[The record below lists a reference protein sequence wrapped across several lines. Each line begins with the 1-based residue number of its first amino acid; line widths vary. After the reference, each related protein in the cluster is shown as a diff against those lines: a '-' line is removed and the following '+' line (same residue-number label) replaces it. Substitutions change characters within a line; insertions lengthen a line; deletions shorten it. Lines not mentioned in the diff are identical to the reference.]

1 MTMQS
6 TENNARRALTP
17 DEIRH
22 VDLPVVPHNGYDA
35 LTARHW
41 LEAAGDELAIAHE
54 EIAHLKKEL
63 EVSKNKPAGP
73 DISAETVN
81 LLSRAQVI
89 ADKHISDAEQYAY
102 DLIDSAR
109 KQYSE
114 ILQKAESHVAAAGAQ
129 PSAEQNNSKPAD
141 SQSIQQAN
149 ASATPNSIEYS
160 SPIPQVEYV
169 RTYTKVAQVQLRA
182 VIDALVEQ
190 IDQLGELPGA
200 TLEVPAKATK

>member
-1 MTMQS
+1 MS
-6 TENNARRALTP
+6 TPSTDNLERRSLTP
-17 DEIRH
+17 DDIRH

-41 LEAAGDELAIAHE
+41 LVEAGDEL
-54 EIAHLKKEL
+54 EIAHMEIKKLKADLAAAKQ
-63 EVSKNKPAGP
+63 STTP
-73 DISAETVN
+73 DINATTVN

-109 KQYSE
+109 KQYTE
-114 ILQKAESHVAAAGAQ
+114 ILQKAQSHVASANAESANEQNESKTAAAKATPKANESAAAG
-129 PSAEQNNSKPAD
+129 
-141 SQSIQQAN
+141 
-149 ASATPNSIEYS
+149 SIEYS
-160 SPIPQVEYV
+160 TPIPQVEYV

-190 IDQLGELPGA
+190 IDQLGEVPGSSPPVTA
-200 TLEVPAKATK
+200 QGNK

>member
-1 MTMQS
+1 MTTPS
-6 TENNARRALTP
+6 TDNLERRSLTP
-17 DEIRH
+17 DDIRH

-41 LEAAGDELAIAHE
+41 LVAAGDELDIAHT
-54 EIAHLKKEL
+54 EIKKLKADLVACKQ
-63 EVSKNKPAGP
+63 SATP
-73 DISAETVN
+73 DINAETVN

-109 KQYSE
+109 KQYTE
-114 ILQKAESHVAAAGAQ
+114 ILQKAQSHVASANAQ
-129 PSAEQNNSKPAD
+129 PATAQVESKTAD
-141 SQSIQQAN
+141 AKSN
-149 ASATPNSIEYS
+149 ASASASSIEYS

-190 IDQLGELPGA
+190 IDQLGEVPGSS
-200 TLEVPAKATK
+200 LQVPAQVSK

>member
-1 MTMQS
+1 MTSPS
-6 TENNARRALTP
+6 TDNLDRRSLTP
-17 DEIRH
+17 DDIRH

-41 LEAAGDELAIAHE
+41 LVAAGDELDIAHT
-54 EIAHLKKEL
+54 EIKKLKADLAACKQ
-63 EVSKNKPAGP
+63 SSTP
-73 DISAETVN
+73 DINAETVN

-109 KQYSE
+109 KQYTE
-114 ILQKAESHVAAAGAQ
+114 ILQKAQSHVASANAQ
-129 PSAEQNNSKPAD
+129 PATEQMDAKTAD
-141 SQSIQQAN
+141 AKTN
-149 ASATPNSIEYS
+149 ASATAGSIEYS

-190 IDQLGELPGA
+190 IDQLGEVPGSS
-200 TLEVPAKATK
+200 LQVPAQVSK